1 MALFENFPYT
11 NLQQLNLDWII
22 EQLNNISSSS
32 VLSVNGQTG
41 VVTLYQDAD
50 VAFPNVPEDHWSMIR
65 MADGT
70 LRGIMFGNDDKAYIV
85 HGNLMAELYANN
97 NPPPYPVTRVN
108 GMYGDIELY
117 TEQYV
122 RLPDLTDAQMANWTF
137 FRMLNNVSH
146 GIQFNDDGTASI
158 INGTSRYVL
167 YTSQNP
173 PPYPVDSVNGQTGTV
188 VLFTDSNG
196 SITYP
201 AITDP
206 ALEAW
211 SIDRNV
217 NGTVLGIK
225 IDENGYVTLKVGV
238 NEYKV
243 YTSFD
248 PQELYVTDPTDE
260 IQQVAEDS
268 SNDFWGLMRETTE
281 GSVGIMFEN
290 SDQDNPTAYIAYVDS
305 NDQQQTLQ
313 LLTPNDIPS
322 SGVISVNAKTGV
334 VTLYGSD
341 CDMSATDSRKIDT
354 AVADACGGI
363 AYYEPDD
370 LVASQNYNTGDYI
383 YWHYDNHVYVVTTPI
398 TLGDSLTPNVN
409 ISDVVNLGH
418 ALRSANVNITNLQNN
433 KASKWNAGS
442 HTLYSGVLCA
452 GHITNAGTH
461 LYFFYPVAVGASSSS
476 SITFNSLT
484 VRGSSDYVIN
494 NATDFTG
501 YTLSAV
507 IYENGICFNITLPTA
522 YSSNNNTSITAMV
535 SGSITLS

>member
-22 EQLNNISSSS
+22 EQLNQISSSS

-50 VAFPNVPEDHWSMIR
+50 VAFPNVPEDHWSIIR

-85 HGNLMAELYANN
+85 HGNLMAELYSNN

-122 RLPDLTDAQMANWTF
+122 RLPDLTDAQMQNWTL

-158 INGTSRYVL
+158 INGTSRYIL

-173 PPYPVDSVNGQTGTV
+173 PPYPVDSVNGQSGTV

-196 SITYP
+196 SVNFP

-206 ALEAW
+206 DLEAW

-217 NGTVLGIK
+217 NGTALGIK
-225 IDENGYVTLKVGV
+225 VDENGYVTLKVGV

-268 SNDFWGLMRETTE
+268 GNDFWGLMRETTE

-313 LLTPNDIPS
+313 LLTPNDIPAT
-322 SGVISVNAKTGV
+322 GVISVNAKTGV
-334 VTLYGSD
+334 VVLYGSD
-341 CDMSATDSRKIDT
+341 IELSATDSRKIDT

-363 AYYEPDD
+363 AYYEPDH
-370 LVASQNYNTGDYI
+370 LTASQNYTTGDYI
-383 YWHYDNHVYVVTTPI
+383 FWHYDKHVYRVTTNI
-398 TLGDSLTPNVN
+398 TMGDTLTPNVN
-409 ISDVVNLGH
+409 ITDVVNLGQ
-418 ALRSANVNITNLQNN
+418 AMRSANINITNLQQN
-433 KASKWNAGS
+433 KASQWGS
-442 HTLYSGVLCA
+442 G
-452 GHITNAGTH
+452 GHALSTNILAYGYITNSGND
-461 LYFFYPVAVGASSSS
+461 LYLYYPVNCNENLSVSVNLSSA
-476 SITFNSLT
+476 T
-484 VRGSSDYVIN
+484 VRGVEGYVLN
-494 NATDFTG
+494 NVSDFTG
-501 YTLSAV
+501 YTITGTTHAS
-507 IYENGICFNITLPTA
+507 GITIKIVLPTA
-522 YSSNNNTSITAMV
+522 QLSINNTPLSAQL
-535 SGSITLS
+535 SGIVTLS